1 MYIMAKTYKHAGGY
15 KNKRR
20 TRKARRVGGMFDSL
34 KTQMAKGA
42 QIANQHYQ
50 SALKAAGPQA
60 EKWRQ
65 QTVNQF
71 SNMKQKVNPMM
82 QRGMQSMQREMQQG
96 MQRASPMMQRGMQ
109 SMQRGMQEGMQRTS
123 PMMQR
128 GMQLGMQSMQGLRN
142 VASNTVNNAARMGER
157 GVPQSNMQYGSPTT
171 IATRNP
177 TMM

>member
-1 MYIMAKTYKHAGGY
+1 MAKTYRRKGSH
-15 KNKRR
+15 NKKRG
-20 TRKARRVGGMFDSL
+20 TRKARRGGGMFDSL

-42 QIANQHYQ
+42 QMANQHYQ

-65 QTVNQF
+65 QTINQF
-71 SNMKQKVNPMM
+71 SNMKQKANPMMQRGMQSMQRGMQQGMQRASPIM

-96 MQRASPMMQRGMQ
+96 MQRANPMMQRGMQ
-109 SMQRGMQEGMQRTS
+109 RGMQS
-123 PMMQR
+123 I
-128 GMQLGMQSMQGLRN
+128 QGLRN

>member
-1 MYIMAKTYKHAGGY
+1 MAKTYRRKGSH
-15 KNKRR
+15 NKKRG
-20 TRKARRVGGMFDSL
+20 TRKARRGGGMFDSL

-42 QIANQHYQ
+42 QMANQHYQ
-50 SALKAAGPQA
+50 STLKAAGPQA

-109 SMQRGMQEGMQRTS
+109 
-123 PMMQR
+123 
-128 GMQLGMQSMQGLRN
+128 LGMQSMQGLRN
-142 VASNTVNNAARMGER
+142 VASNAVNNAARMGER

>member
-1 MYIMAKTYKHAGGY
+1 MAKTYRRKGSH
-15 KNKRR
+15 NKKRG
-20 TRKARRVGGMFDSL
+20 TRKARRGGGMFDSL

-42 QIANQHYQ
+42 QMANQHYQ
-50 SALKAAGPQA
+50 STLKAAGPQA

-82 QRGMQSMQREMQQG
+82 QRGMQSMQRGMQQG
-96 MQRASPMMQRGMQ
+96 MQR
-109 SMQRGMQEGMQRTS
+109 GMQRTS

-142 VASNTVNNAARMGER
+142 VASNAVNNAARMGER